1 MGGDTG
7 DLDHSIGFLWP
18 MLSVEEGWDLVCN
31 SDLECLPAGV
41 KFAII
46 MAYEDRQCP
55 LLIQQIHHV
64 QDICTNQKI
73 DGSLWIPPI
82 LMLRLSLHCHNSFL
96 VMKS

>member
-1 MGGDTG
+1 MGVTPG
-7 DLDHSIGFLWP
+7 DLVSHSIGFLCP
-18 MLSVEEGWDLVCN
+18 LLFVEEGWDLVCT

-41 KFAII
+41 EFAII
-46 MAYEDRQCP
+46 IVYEDRQCP
-55 LLIQQIHHV
+55 LLIQQTHHV

-73 DGSLWIPPI
+73 DGFLQY